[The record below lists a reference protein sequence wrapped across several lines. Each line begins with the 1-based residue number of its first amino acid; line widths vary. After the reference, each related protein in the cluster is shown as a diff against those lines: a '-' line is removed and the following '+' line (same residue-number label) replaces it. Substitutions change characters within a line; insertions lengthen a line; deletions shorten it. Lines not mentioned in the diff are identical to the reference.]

1 MSALLDLADIA
12 PAFPDP
18 TRGSQAVFRK
28 VMEAMAR
35 PGVVHDLG
43 FAPDAPEGLDR
54 AAGAIALTLFDFET
68 KVWLDPRLR
77 GGLAEGWMRFHC
89 GAPLTQ
95 DPMAAAF
102 ALVTDL
108 ASAPA
113 LSAFNMGDAKY
124 PDRSTTLVVQLP
136 SLEGGSQVVLTG
148 PGIKTQMSL
157 ALAGLPDGFWAQVQ
171 ANHEQFQFGVDLIF
185 VAGDRVTALP
195 RSTRITIKG
204 N

>member
-1 MSALLDLADIA
+1 MSAVLDLAAIA

-35 PGVVHDLG
+35 PGVIHDLG
-43 FAPDAPEGLDR
+43 FAPDAPQGLDR

-68 KVWLDPRLR
+68 PVWLDPALR
-77 GGLAEGWMRFHC
+77 GGTAEGWIRFHC
-89 GAPLTQ
+89 GAPLTA

-102 ALVTDL
+102 ALISDIS
-108 ASAPA
+108 ASPA
-113 LSAFNMGDAKY
+113 LRAFNMGDAKY
-124 PDRSTTLVVQLP
+124 PDRSTTLVIQLP
-136 SLEGGSQVVLTG
+136 ALEGGPEVVLTG
-148 PGIKTQMSL
+148 PGIKTQMTL

-171 ANHEQFQFGVDLIF
+171 DNHEQFQFGVDLIF

-195 RSTRITIKG
+195 RSTRVTIKG
-204 N
+204 D

>member
-1 MSALLDLADIA
+1 MSVLLDLADIA

-35 PGVVHDLG
+35 PGVIHDLG
-43 FAPDAPEGLDR
+43 FAPDAPRGLDR

-68 KVWLDPRLR
+68 QVWLDPALR

-102 ALVTDL
+102 ALVTDP
-108 ASAPA
+108 ASAPPLA
-113 LSAFNMGDAKY
+113 AFNMGDAKY
-124 PDRSTTLVVQLP
+124 PDRSTTLIIQLP
-136 SLEGGSQVVLTG
+136 ALEGGPRVVLTG
-148 PGIKTQMSL
+148 PGIKTEMSL
-157 ALAGLPDGFWAQVQ
+157 ALAGLPEGFWAQIQ
-171 ANHEQFQFGVDLIF
+171 ANHEQFQFGVDVIF

-195 RSTRITIKG
+195 RSTRVTIKG
-204 N
+204 D

>member
-1 MSALLDLADIA
+1 MPAVLDLADIA
-12 PAFPDP
+12 PAFADP

-35 PGVVHDLG
+35 PGVIHDLG
-43 FAPDAPEGLDR
+43 FAPDAPEGLDC
-54 AAGAIALTLFDFET
+54 AAGAVALTLFDFET
-68 KVWLDPRLR
+68 PIWLDPRLR
-77 GGLAEGWMRFHC
+77 DGLAEAWIRFHC

-113 LSAFNMGDAKY
+113 LTAFNMGDAKY
-124 PDRSTTLVVQLP
+124 PDRSTTLVIQLP
-136 SLEGGSQVVLTG
+136 ALEGGPEVVLTG
-148 PGIKTQMSL
+148 PGIKTQMTL

-171 ANHEQFQFGVDLIF
+171 ANHEQFQFGVDFIF

-204 N
+204 G